1 MRRNQSCKSLKAM
14 QPRWGKQLVQRPYGR
29 GKLILLKELEE
40 QRDQGKREMWPEEK
54 AGLADQSTSRGCDC
68 QEA

>member
-1 MRRNQSCKSLKAM
+1 M
-14 QPRWGKQLVQRPYGR
+14 QRPYGR